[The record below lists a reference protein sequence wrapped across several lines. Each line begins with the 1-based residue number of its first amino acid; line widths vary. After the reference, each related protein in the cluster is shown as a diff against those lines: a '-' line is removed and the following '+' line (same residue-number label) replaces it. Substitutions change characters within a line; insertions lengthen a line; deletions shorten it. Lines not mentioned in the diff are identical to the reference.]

1 MDNIITTP
9 FKFLG
14 GFITASGSSVTVSNI
29 LKESIVGSDETNG
42 IIMNIDASPIRGEY
56 KCEIYRIYV
65 QDAIRYLLTVH
76 DISRTHLLEL
86 NSSVT
91 QYLKKWANMVR
102 SANPGILYH
111 SQGLGLTSVEQI
123 YQQQHASVIASAMTV
138 GDSRVK
144 NALAAKVQRE
154 TALRRKSTGTVTNHA
169 LVEGVL
175 TTVMGN
181 EPHETQTNPQS
192 TKEKV
197 CQKVKT
203 RLRKEEDMKV
213 EEKCRSLQVQG
224 NWVELVIQ
232 EQSDL
237 KWKSSLC
244 NTPRGV
250 FEFALNGMLNW
261 LPTADN
267 LVRWG
272 KVLSPKCPLCKG
284 RQTLRHVLNMC
295 PVALKDRYTWRHNS
309 VLMELVSTLKL
320 WHAKSNPEV
329 IIRCDLSPDYLE
341 GGTHTTIPP
350 DILPT
355 PLVPDIT
362 VQDPVKRTLTLIEL
376 TVPFDQNAQDAE
388 DRKSA

>member
-1 MDNIITTP
+1 M
-9 FKFLG
+9 
-14 GFITASGSSVTVSNI
+14 
-29 LKESIVGSDETNG
+29 
-42 IIMNIDASPIRGEY
+42 
-56 KCEIYRIYV
+56 
-65 QDAIRYLLTVH
+65 
-76 DISRTHLLEL
+76 
-86 NSSVT
+86 
-91 QYLKKWANMVR
+91 
-102 SANPGILYH
+102 
-111 SQGLGLTSVEQI
+111 
-123 YQQQHASVIASAMTV
+123 
-138 GDSRVK
+138 
-144 NALAAKVQRE
+144 
-154 TALRRKSTGTVTNHA
+154 GT
-169 LVEGVL
+169 
-175 TTVMGN
+175 

-213 EEKCRSLQVQG
+213 EEKCRSLQQG

-237 KWKSSLC
+237 KWKG
-244 NTPRGV
+244 PRGV
-250 FEFALNGMLNW
+250 FEYALNGMLNW

-376 TVPFDQNAQDAE
+376 TVPFEQNAQDAE
-388 DRKSA
+388 DRKSAKYESLVNDINFHSGYRATLVTVEVGSRGWINGENIAKLKSLCPCDSYNYQSPQYSQGGCDVADTASF

>member
-1 MDNIITTP
+1 
-9 FKFLG
+9 
-14 GFITASGSSVTVSNI
+14 
-29 LKESIVGSDETNG
+29 
-42 IIMNIDASPIRGEY
+42 
-56 KCEIYRIYV
+56 
-65 QDAIRYLLTVH
+65 
-76 DISRTHLLEL
+76 
-86 NSSVT
+86 
-91 QYLKKWANMVR
+91 
-102 SANPGILYH
+102 
-111 SQGLGLTSVEQI
+111 
-123 YQQQHASVIASAMTV
+123 
-138 GDSRVK
+138 
-144 NALAAKVQRE
+144 
-154 TALRRKSTGTVTNHA
+154 
-169 LVEGVL
+169 
-175 TTVMGN
+175 
-181 EPHETQTNPQS
+181 
-192 TKEKV
+192 
-197 CQKVKT
+197 
-203 RLRKEEDMKV
+203 MKV

-267 LVRWG
+267 LARWG

-329 IIRCDLSPDYLE
+329 TIRCDLSPDYLE

-388 DRKSA
+388 DRKSAKYESLVNDINFHSGYRATLVTVEVGSRGWINGENITKLKSLCPQPSSSSPLHFLYNFQKTPTGVAENTPPRNLQRIKIQMSSIWYMNWLEDPDGGEQGASTWPGHLGRQDAFRNLGMDTT